1 MSGPR
6 RNLLIVRA
14 GDKSLHPGWLAA
26 EGDARS
32 WDLHISYF
40 GPHERP
46 FGELPPGVTLSR
58 EVGGKYSGL
67 NDCLAAHPQFLEDY
81 DYIGLPDDDLQIA
94 EGSWSGAFATM
105 TRAGAAVGQPALDH
119 RSFYGHPVTLKAR
132 KFLYREVDFVEVM
145 MPIFRTDFLK
155 RVIPEFLVTQ
165 SSWGLDFVYSDMAL
179 KAGEHMVIDD
189 RNTILHTRQIG
200 KGVLYA
206 DGSSPEKELR
216 ALLDARGLAFDR
228 SNSIAGVRADGRRTA
243 LRGRDR
249 APWTAKIFAK
259 MKKFMG
265 LNVIMT

>member
-40 GPHERP
+40 GPHAEP
-46 FGELPPGVTLSR
+46 FGALPSGVTLSR
-58 EVGGKYSGL
+58 EIGGKYSGL
-67 NDCLAAHPQFLEDY
+67 DDCLAAHPQYLENY
-81 DYIGLPDDDLQIA
+81 DYIGFPDDDLQIA

-105 TRAGAAVGQPALDH
+105 AQTGAAIGQPALDH
-119 RSFYGHPVTLKAR
+119 RSFYGHPVTLQAK
-132 KFLYREVDFVEVM
+132 KFHYREVDFVEVM

-155 RVIPEFLVTQ
+155 RVIPEFEVTK

-179 KAGEHMVIDD
+179 KAGALMIVDD
-189 RNTILHTRQIG
+189 RNTIVHTRQIG
-200 KGVLYA
+200 KGALYVE
-206 DGSSPEKELR
+206 GSSPESDLR
-216 ALLDARGLAFDR
+216 TLLAARGLVFER
-228 SNSIAGVRADGRRTA
+228 SNSLVGVREDGRRVA
-243 LRGRDR
+243 LPGRDR
-249 APWTAKIFAK
+249 APLSARIFAL